1 MTNDKS
7 ETNDESGAAGDNGSP
22 ENTKKN
28 DLSVPLIPEA
38 GGFKASS
45 NEDDLKEGT
54 KVSGISNLKEDT
66 NEATTPTAEASA
78 EAGHP
83 VDPPRDV
90 GPQHSHAQS
99 IGEVVAVPGQHIIR
113 VGLELFTQFV
123 HSAFEFTCV
132 VEVAQ
137 LDGLSEEVGVV
148 FLGRLHKDTSAD
160 SVGVSTERVLD
171 SVHLDPCVI
180 QAQPH
185 FRQGVVHGMQVIDIE
200 RHVYIVLAS
209 LGLSGTSF

>member
-38 GGFKASS
+38 GGFKAYS

-78 EAGHP
+78 
-83 VDPPRDV
+83 DPETTKTTTE
-90 GPQHSHAQS
+90 
-99 IGEVVAVPGQHIIR
+99 EVPSEMNEESKNSPVAVAVSPDSHSDGDSNNNSKIQEDGAEKKSSKKKSPPDSSSSGFPQRPVKRARTAYFIFMESKRPEVQAKVYKSISMFGFVSLFEIR
-113 VGLELFTQFV
+113 LRCLDMSTSPCSSRALYLLF
-123 HSAFEFTCV
+123 
-132 VEVAQ
+132 
-137 LDGLSEEVGVV
+137 
-148 FLGRLHKDTSAD
+148 
-160 SVGVSTERVLD
+160 
-171 SVHLDPCVI
+171 
-180 QAQPH
+180 PH
-185 FRQGVVHGMQVIDIE
+185 TVP
-200 RHVYIVLAS
+200 
-209 LGLSGTSF
+209 